1 MTRRV
6 VNAAVAGAIAI
17 GVGAAPLLAAPHA
30 VADERPVVGACRQVT
45 SPALMQDDGE
55 PVSLTV
61 RKTAGNPY
69 DDSNG
74 KPPGSIEGIAFDLY
88 IVKGLDLSTTQG
100 LAAAQKLTVDQARD
114 KGVVQLGSR
123 VTRADGTVTFGGLRP
138 GMYLV
143 EETAPDNEHNYR
155 TSAPF
160 LVLLPT
166 VDANCR
172 TVNDA
177 TTVVVKGRGGS
188 DEGDPPPTTTPTRP
202 STPGTPGTETST
214 PSTGTPGTSTVRT
227 TTPGT
232 PGSGTTVTETD
243 STRVPSTGSTVT
255 TTQRFG
261 GSGSEGPGDSS
272 TRNVFRDGPLAS
284 TGANV
289 IWALIVGL
297 VLIIGGVLLVRRSR
311 EEKSE

>member
-6 VNAAVAGAIAI
+6 LNAAVAGAVAF
-17 GVGAAPLLAAPHA
+17 GVGAAPMLAAPYA
-30 VADERPVVGACRQVT
+30 VADERPIVGACRQVT
-45 SPALMQDDGE
+45 SPALLQDDGE

-61 RKTAGNPY
+61 QKTAGNPY

-74 KPPGSIEGIAFDLY
+74 KPLGSIQGIEFDLY
-88 IVKGLDLSTTQG
+88 KVEGLDLSTTQG
-100 LAAAQKLTVDQARD
+100 LAAAQKLTVDQARG
-114 KGVVQLGSR
+114 KGVVLVGRR
-123 VTRADGTVTFGGLRP
+123 VTRADGTAMFGGLTP

-166 VDANCR
+166 VDANCK
-172 TVNDA
+172 TVNDE
-177 TTVVVKGRGGS
+177 TTVIVKGRGGS
-188 DEGDPPPTTTPTRP
+188 DEGNPPTTTSTRP
-202 STPGTPGTETST
+202 STPGTDTETTT
-214 PSTGTPGTSTVRT
+214 PGTPGTSTVRT
-227 TTPGT
+227 TPPTPPT
-232 PGSGTTVTETD
+232 GTTVTETD
-243 STRVPSTGSTVT
+243 SSRVPPTGSTVT
-255 TTQRFG
+255 TTQRFS
-261 GSGSEGPGDSS
+261 GSGSDGPGDSA

-289 IWALIVGL
+289 IWALFVGL
-297 VLIIGGVLLVRRSR
+297 ALIIGGVLLVRRSR

>member
-6 VNAAVAGAIAI
+6 LNAAVAGAVAF
-17 GVGAAPLLAAPHA
+17 GVGAAPMLAAPYA
-30 VADERPVVGACRQVT
+30 VADERPIVGACRQVT
-45 SPALMQDDGE
+45 SPALLQDDGE

-61 RKTAGNPY
+61 QKTAGNPY

-74 KPPGSIEGIAFDLY
+74 KPLGSIQGIEFDLY
-88 IVKGLDLSTTQG
+88 KVEGLDLSTTQG
-100 LAAAQKLTVDQARD
+100 LAAAQKLTVDQARG

>member
-6 VNAAVAGAIAI
+6 LNAAVAGAVAF
-17 GVGAAPLLAAPHA
+17 GVGAAPMLAAPYA
-30 VADERPVVGACRQVT
+30 VADERPIVGACRQVT
-45 SPALMQDDGE
+45 SPALLQDDGE

-61 RKTAGNPY
+61 QKTAGNPY

-74 KPPGSIEGIAFDLY
+74 KPLGSIQGIEFDLY
-88 IVKGLDLSTTQG
+88 MVEGLDLSTTQG
-100 LAAAQKLTVDQARD
+100 LAAAQKLTVDQARG
-114 KGVVQLGSR
+114 KGVVLVGRR
-123 VTRADGTVTFGGLRP
+123 VTRADGTVMFGGLTP

-166 VDANCR
+166 VDANCK
-172 TVNDA
+172 TVNDE

-188 DEGDPPPTTTPTRP
+188 DEGNPPTTTSTRP
-202 STPGTPGTETST
+202 STPGTETQTTE
-214 PSTGTPGTSTVRT
+214 PGTPGTSTART
-227 TTPGT
+227 TTPLT
-232 PGSGTTVTETD
+232 PPTGTTVTETD
-243 STRVPSTGSTVT
+243 SSRVPPTGSTVT

-261 GSGSEGPGDSS
+261 GSGSDGPGNSN

-289 IWALIVGL
+289 LWLLIAAAALIS
-297 VLIIGGVLLVRRSR
+297 GGVLLTRNRNNAPAES
-311 EEKSE
+311 

>member
-1 MTRRV
+1 MAKRTV
-6 VNAAVAGAIAI
+6 TMALAGAIAL
-17 GVGAAPLLAAPHA
+17 GAYAAPAY
-30 VADERPVVGACRQVT
+30 ADTRPVVGACREVT
-45 SPALMQDDGE
+45 DASLMRDTGE

-74 KPPGSIEGIAFDLY
+74 KPLGSIEGIAFDLY
-88 IVKGLDLSTTQG
+88 MVEGLDLSTTQG
-100 LAAAQKLTVDQARD
+100 LAAAQILTVDQARE
-114 KGVVQLGSR
+114 KGVVLLGSR

-166 VDANCR
+166 VNANCR
-172 TVNDA
+172 TINDA

-188 DEGDPPPTTTPTRP
+188 DEGNPLTTTPTRP

-261 GSGSEGPGDSS
+261 GSGSDGPGDSS
-272 TRNVFRDGPLAS
+272 TPNVFRDGPLAS

-289 IWALIVGL
+289 IWALFVGL
-297 VLIIGGVLLVRRSR
+297 ALIIGGVLLVRRSR
-311 EEKSE
+311 DNESSKQPKQS

>member
-6 VNAAVAGAIAI
+6 LNAAVAGAVAF
-17 GVGAAPLLAAPHA
+17 GVGAAPMLAAPYA
-30 VADERPVVGACRQVT
+30 VADERPIVGACRQVT
-45 SPALMQDDGE
+45 SPALLQDDGE

-61 RKTAGNPY
+61 QKTAGNPY

-74 KPPGSIEGIAFDLY
+74 KPLGSIQGIEFDLY
-88 IVKGLDLSTTQG
+88 KVEGLDLSTTQG
-100 LAAAQKLTVDQARD
+100 LAAAQKLTVDQARG
-114 KGVVQLGSR
+114 KGVVLVGRR
-123 VTRADGTVTFGGLRP
+123 VTRADGTAMFGGLTP

-166 VDANCR
+166 VDANCK
-172 TVNDA
+172 TVNDE

-188 DEGDPPPTTTPTRP
+188 DEGTPLTTTSTRP
-202 STPGTPGTETST
+202 STPGTDTETTT
-214 PSTGTPGTSTVRT
+214 PGTPGTSTVRT
-227 TTPGT
+227 TPPTPPT
-232 PGSGTTVTETD
+232 GTTVTETD
-243 STRVPSTGSTVT
+243 SSRVPPTGSTVT
-255 TTQRFG
+255 TTQRFS
-261 GSGSEGPGDSS
+261 GSGSDGPGDSA

-289 IWALIVGL
+289 IWALFVGL
-297 VLIIGGVLLVRRSR
+297 ALIIGGVLLVRRSR

>member
-6 VNAAVAGAIAI
+6 LNAAVAGAVAF
-17 GVGAAPLLAAPHA
+17 GVGAAPMLAAPYA
-30 VADERPVVGACRQVT
+30 VADERPIVGACRQVT
-45 SPALMQDDGE
+45 SPALLQDDGE

-61 RKTAGNPY
+61 QKTAGNPY

-74 KPPGSIEGIAFDLY
+74 KPLGSIQGIEFDLY
-88 IVKGLDLSTTQG
+88 KVEGLDLSTTQG
-100 LAAAQKLTVDQARD
+100 LAAAQKLTVDQARG
-114 KGVVQLGSR
+114 KGVVLVGRR
-123 VTRADGTVTFGGLRP
+123 VTRADGTAMFGGLTP

-160 LVLLPT
+160 LILLPT
-166 VDANCR
+166 VDANCK
-172 TVNDA
+172 TVNDE

-188 DEGDPPPTTTPTRP
+188 DEGTPLTTTSTRP
-202 STPGTPGTETST
+202 STPGTDTETTT
-214 PSTGTPGTSTVRT
+214 PGTPGTSTVRT
-227 TTPGT
+227 TPPTPPT
-232 PGSGTTVTETD
+232 GTTVTETD
-243 STRVPSTGSTVT
+243 SSRVPPTGSTVT
-255 TTQRFG
+255 TTQRFS
-261 GSGSEGPGDSS
+261 GSGSDGPGDSA

-289 IWALIVGL
+289 IWALFVGL
-297 VLIIGGVLLVRRSR
+297 ALIIGGVLLVRRSR